1 MKYQSL
7 FSLTN
12 KIAIITGGGSGLGFG
27 IARAFIETGAEK
39 VIITGRRQQVL
50 EEACKELGQ
59 RSDYI
64 VHDVTKTGTHEK
76 VAASVAGRYGRI
88 DILVNNAGI
97 NQKKETLEV
106 SDKDFNEII
115 QTNLNGLFA
124 MTRETGKFMA
134 EKGRGSIINVTS
146 MAALYGI
153 PNVASY
159 TASKSGVLGLT
170 RALATDLSPL
180 GIRVNSI
187 APGFIESPML
197 HQAFNSDEE
206 RRRRVL
212 ERTPVGRLGTP
223 EDVAYAAVYLASDAS
238 KFITGINLPV
248 DGGNSIGF

>member
-1 MKYQSL
+1 MK
-7 FSLTN
+7 
-12 KIAIITGGGSGLGFG
+12 
-27 IARAFIETGAEK
+27 TGAEK

-97 NQKKETLEV
+97 NQKKETLEG

-134 EKGRGSIINVTS
+134 EKGRGSSINVTS

-153 PNVASY
+153 PTVASY
-159 TASKSGVLGLT
+159 TASKSVVLGPN
-170 RALATDLSPL
+170 RATFS
-180 GIRVNSI
+180 
-187 APGFIESPML
+187 
-197 HQAFNSDEE
+197 
-206 RRRRVL
+206 
-212 ERTPVGRLGTP
+212 
-223 EDVAYAAVYLASDAS
+223 
-238 KFITGINLPV
+238 NLFT
-248 DGGNSIGF
+248 IGC

>member
-1 MKYQSL
+1 MSQSIFL
-7 FSLTN
+7 LTN

-27 IARAFIETGAEK
+27 IARAFIEAGAGK
-39 VIITGRRQQVL
+39 VILTGRRQQVL
-50 EEACKELGQ
+50 QEACDQLGS
-59 RSDYI
+59 RAEYI
-64 VHDVTKTGTHEK
+64 VHDMTNHGTHAE
-76 VAASVAGRYGRI
+76 VAGQVQSAYGDI

-97 NQKKETLEV
+97 NQKKETLHV
-106 SDKDFNEII
+106 TDQDFNEIV
-115 QTNLNGLFA
+115 QTNLNGLFSL
-124 MTRETGKFMA
+124 TRETGKIMA
-134 EKGRGSIINVTS
+134 KNGKGSVINITS

-170 RALATDLSPL
+170 RALATDLSPM

-197 HQAFNSDEE
+197 HQAFNSDPE

-212 ERTPVGRLGTP
+212 ERTPLGSLGTP
-223 EDVAYAAVYLASDAS
+223 ADVAHAAVYLASDAS
-238 KFITGINLPV
+238 KFITGINLPI